1 MDDELE
7 IRLEE
12 FHLEEIQEMLSESG
26 HDVSRE
32 QAQMI
37 ANFVKEVGGLPE
49 ALAVLGELRQDRH
62 AA

>member
-7 IRLEE
+7 VRLEE
-12 FHLEEIQEMLSESG
+12 FHLEEIQEMLAAEG
-26 HDVSRE
+26 HDVSLE

-37 ANFVKEVGGLPE
+37 ANFVKEVGGLE
-49 ALAVLGELRQDRH
+49 AALHVLSELGQDRH

>member
-7 IRLEE
+7 VRLEE
-12 FHLEEIQEMLSESG
+12 FHLEEIQEMLAAEG
-26 HDVSRE
+26 HDVSLE

-37 ANFVKEVGGLPE
+37 ANFVKEVGGLDE
-49 ALAVLGELRQDRH
+49 ALHVLSELRQDRH